1 MPYLF
6 PYIEANFNVSQNPDR
21 RGSVGLS
28 EGSNLVY
35 EMYINSTE
43 ITLLTLGMFQEQLVL
58 PAGALQYEYINA
70 SLRQILFWQ
79 RRALSCS
86 SDYMTSR
93 LMTPGIY
100 NMRWICST
108 SDTLSNLF
116 YTVAITGKIRF
127 GLSG

>member
-1 MPYLF
+1 MRCT
-6 PYIEANFNVSQNPDR
+6 STQR
-21 RGSVGLS
+21 R
-28 EGSNLVY
+28 
-35 EMYINSTE
+35 
-43 ITLLTLGMFQEQLVL
+43 LLCLLWVCFRSII

-79 RRALSCS
+79 RRAFSCS

-93 LMTPGIY
+93 LVTPGIY

-108 SDTLSNLF
+108 SDILSNPF
-116 YTVAITGKIRF
+116 YTVAITGKIRL